1 MEGAPVIQCG
11 LDFERAARA
20 ERADEQSQQLARVS
34 DALAPRI
41 VAWALE
47 RIGQTFHASELREA
61 VGGAPASADRV
72 LRDLRR
78 RGVIGYAVTDR
89 ARSQYELRFVRPE
102 RLDDPLPEQ
111 PERLR
116 ERKAKL
122 LEQLAEIEAAL
133 RAAEGQAA

>member
-1 MEGAPVIQCG
+1 MIQCG

-47 RIGQTFHASELREA
+47 RIGDEFHADELREA

-78 RGVIGYAVTDR
+78 RGVVGYVCVNRRT
-89 ARSQYELRFVRPE
+89 SLYVIRFVRPE
-102 RLDDPLPEQ
+102 RLGDPLPEQ

>member
-1 MEGAPVIQCG
+1 MEASVIQCG

-34 DALAPRI
+34 DAL
-41 VAWALE
+41 E
-47 RIGQTFHASELREA
+47 RVGRTFYSSELHEA

-122 LEQLAEIEAAL
+122 LEQLAEIDAAL

>member
-1 MEGAPVIQCG
+1 MIQCG
-11 LDFERAARA
+11 LDFERRERA
-20 ERADEQSQQLARVS
+20 ERADEQASHLTRVS
-34 DALAPRI
+34 TALAPRI

-47 RIGQTFHASELREA
+47 RVGKTFHADELREA

-78 RGVIGYAVTDR
+78 RKVIGYVVTDR
-89 ARSQYELRFVRPE
+89 ARSEYEILFVRPDL
-102 RLDDPLPEQ
+102 LDEPLPEQ
-111 PERLR
+111 PERLL

-122 LEQLAEIEAAL
+122 LEQLAEIDAAL

>member
-1 MEGAPVIQCG
+1 MIQCG
-11 LDFERAARA
+11 LDFERVARA
-20 ERADEQSQQLARVS
+20 ERADEQSQQLTRVS
-34 DALAPRI
+34 TALAPRI

-47 RIGQTFHASELREA
+47 RVGKTFHASELREA

-78 RGVIGYAVTDR
+78 RKVIGYVVTDR
-89 ARSQYELRFVRPE
+89 ARSEYEILFVEPD
-102 RLDDPLPEQ
+102 RLDEPLPEP

-116 ERKAKL
+116 ERRAKL
-122 LEQLAEIEAAL
+122 LETLAQIDAAL